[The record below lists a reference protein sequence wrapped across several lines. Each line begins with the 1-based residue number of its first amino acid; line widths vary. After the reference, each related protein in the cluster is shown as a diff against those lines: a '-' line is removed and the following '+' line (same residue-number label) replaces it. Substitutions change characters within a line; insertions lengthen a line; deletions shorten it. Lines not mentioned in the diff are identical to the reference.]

1 MTDPATPPPPPLPPR
16 PVVAIDYDVDSA
28 AVRAWAPLVKWLGVV
43 GVIASAAG
51 LAMTLL
57 DLLPALGLPQ
67 LVPFRTGPPL
77 YALIR
82 WIPMALL
89 MAAGISC
96 LAGRRYG
103 RGLLMAYAWTA
114 LAVQAA
120 YYLLITVQRTG
131 FLPSSNMGG
140 YLLWMGLSTVQSVA
154 LPLLVIGIAR
164 QPAVMRLFERR

>member
-1 MTDPATPPPPPLPPR
+1 MTDPATSPPPPR
-16 PVVAIDYDVDSA
+16 PVVAIDYDVDSV
-28 AVRAWAPLVKWLGVV
+28 AVQAWAPLVKWLAIV
-43 GVIASAAG
+43 GIVASSAG

-67 LVPFRTGPPL
+67 LVPFRSGPPV
-77 YALIR
+77 YAVIR

-89 MAAGISC
+89 LAAGISC
-96 LAGRRYG
+96 LTGRRYG

-114 LAVQAA
+114 LGVQAA

-131 FLPSSNMGG
+131 VLPSSNMGG
-140 YLLWMGLSTVQSVA
+140 YLLWMALSTVQSAA

-164 QPAVMRLFERR
+164 QPPVMRLFERR

>member
-1 MTDPATPPPPPLPPR
+1 
-16 PVVAIDYDVDSA
+16 VVAIDYDVDSA
-28 AVRAWAPLVKWLGVV
+28 SVQAWAPLVKWLSVV
-43 GVIASAAG
+43 AVIASSAG

-67 LVPFRTGPPL
+67 LVPFRSGPPV

-89 MAAGISC
+89 LAAGISC
-96 LAGRRYG
+96 LTGRRYG
-103 RGLLMAYAWTA
+103 RGLLVAYAWAA
-114 LAVQAA
+114 LGVQAA

-140 YLLWMGLSTVQSVA
+140 YFLWMGLSTVQSTA
-154 LPLLVIGIAR
+154 LPLLVLGIAR
-164 QPAVMRLFERR
+164 QPPVRRLFERR